1 MRRQAA
7 TFHLQLNYPN
17 PSFRSD
23 LRKSSI
29 GGFPV
34 VLWLVI
40 VSELRGV
47 LGKGKKGKRK
57 DGVELG
63 RKNTLRTVTY

>member
-17 PSFRSD
+17 PSFRPD

-29 GGFPV
+29 GGFSGCALAGDCV
-34 VLWLVI
+34 RAT
-40 VSELRGV
+40 RGIRK
-47 LGKGKKGKRK
+47 GKGERK

-63 RKNTLRTVTY
+63 RKKTLRTVTY